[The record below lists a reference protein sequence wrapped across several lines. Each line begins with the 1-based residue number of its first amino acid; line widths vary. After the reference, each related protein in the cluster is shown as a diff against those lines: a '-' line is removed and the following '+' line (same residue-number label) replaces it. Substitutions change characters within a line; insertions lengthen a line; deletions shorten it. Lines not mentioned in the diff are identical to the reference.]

1 MSTVIGIST
10 FELHIPAS
18 RSLKDKRRVVKS
30 LIERIRHRHSLS
42 IIESDYHDLHQRSEI
57 TLAVVARS
65 DLVLEQVLARIR
77 RLLEDETQC
86 QLTRWEPQFLSS
98 QG

>member
-1 MSTVIGIST
+1 MSTVIGISI

-18 RSLKDKRRVVKS
+18 KSLKDKRRVVRS
-30 LIERIRHRHSLS
+30 LIERIRHRHRLS
-42 IIESDYHDLHQRSEI
+42 IIESNFHDLHQRSEI
-57 TLAVVARS
+57 ALAVVARS
-65 DLVLEQVLARIR
+65 DLDLEQIFERIR

-86 QLTRWEPQFLSS
+86 ELTRWEPQFLSS